1 MLVLEEDLDQ
11 KIQLSYTLAPIF
23 TFPFSKYADGKH
35 ENPRTSI
42 QLFQIFGK
50 QQI

>member
-23 TFPFSKYADGKH
+23 TFAFSKYADGKH
-35 ENPRTSI
+35 ENQDFYPTI
-42 QLFQIFGK
+42 PDF
-50 QQI
+50 